1 VNVLAIGA
9 HPDDIELGCAGAL
22 LRHVAHGDC
31 VTMLVLS
38 SGERG
43 PQDTVSRVDEQERA
57 AAILGAQLIWGGFHD
72 GAVPNNCETVGM
84 IDDVIHRTGAEVV
97 YTHAPSDTHQDHVA
111 ASAVSLAAAR
121 KLTRV
126 LLYQSPSTATFEPVV
141 FVDVEPTVDGKLA
154 ALAAHASQVRGAQLV
169 DLEAVEA
176 GARFWGHRA
185 KMRYAEAFESPRF
198 VWDIARTAR
207 DAARADAWHSSR
219 QTAETL
225 AELRLPISS
234 DLAVSRAILA
244 GVQRKT

>member
-1 VNVLAIGA
+1 MNVLAIGA

-22 LRHVAHGDC
+22 LRHVAHGDR

-43 PQDTVSRVDEQERA
+43 PQDMVSRVDEQEQA
-57 AAILGAQLIWGGFHD
+57 AAILGANLVWGGFHD

-84 IDDVIHRTGAEVV
+84 LDEVIRRTGAEVV
-97 YTHAPSDTHQDHVA
+97 YTHALNDTHQDHVA

-126 LLYQSPSTATFEPVV
+126 LQYQSPSTTTFEPVV
-141 FVDVEPTVDGKLA
+141 FVDVESTVDGKLA

-207 DAARADAWHSSR
+207 DTVRADAWQSSR
-219 QTAETL
+219 ETAETI
-225 AELRLPISS
+225 AELGLPILNGASV
-234 DLAVSRAILA
+234 DGAVLA
-244 GVQRKT
+244 GLDQGT